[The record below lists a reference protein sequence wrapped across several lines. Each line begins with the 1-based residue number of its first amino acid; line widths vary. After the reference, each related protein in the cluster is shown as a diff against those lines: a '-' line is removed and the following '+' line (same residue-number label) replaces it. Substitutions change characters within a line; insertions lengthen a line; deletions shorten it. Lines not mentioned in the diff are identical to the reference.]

1 VVQVIKVDLITGF
14 LGAGKTTFIKH
25 YVNYLST
32 QGKRIAIIENDYG
45 AINVDRMILQDEL
58 KDQADV
64 EMVIGGD
71 ADCRIRRFKTKLISM
86 AMLGYDRVI
95 VEPSG
100 VYDVDEFFD
109 ILHEEPLNKMYEI
122 GNVIAIVDARLPALS
137 KESDY
142 VLASEVAYAGSIVLS
157 RVQEASSE
165 EIEQTIDHVQAAL
178 RKCHS
183 PRQIRK
189 DVVAKDWKDLTD
201 EDYQALTHSEYDL
214 GIFVKKF
221 ISENHFNSL
230 FYYNKDYSIE
240 EIKAQITKTF
250 ADESC
255 GHVFRIKGFALEG
268 EKWKQINATREETR
282 IEDVVEGQRVIIII
296 GEELDQKAL
305 DQYWEHL

>member
-1 VVQVIKVDLITGF
+1 MIKVDLITGF

-25 YVNYLST
+25 YVKYLSEK
-32 QGKRIAIIENDYG
+32 GKHIAIIENDYG

-58 KDQADV
+58 GDQADV

-71 ADCRIRRFKTKLISM
+71 QDCRIRRFKSKLISM

-109 ILHEEPLNKMYEI
+109 ILHEEPLDKMYEI
-122 GNVIAIVDARLPALS
+122 GNVIAIVDAKLPELS

-165 EIEQTIDHVQAAL
+165 EIQNTIDHVQTAL
-178 RKCHS
+178 KKCHS
-183 PRQIRK
+183 NREIK
-189 DVVAKDWKDLTD
+189 NDVLAKDWNQLED
-201 EDYQALTHSEYDL
+201 EDYAKLTHSEYDL

-221 ISENHFNSL
+221 ISENHFKSL
-230 FYYNKDYSIE
+230 FYYNKDYSLE
-240 EIKAQITKTF
+240 EIKTQIKKTF

-255 GHVFRIKGFALEG
+255 GHVIRIKGFALEG
-268 EKWKQINATREETR
+268 NQWKQINATREETR
-282 IEDVVEGQRVIIII
+282 IEDVVEGQKVIIII
-296 GEELDQKAL
+296 GEDLDQKVL
-305 DQYWEHL
+305 DSYWEHL